1 MQENTVLLSVK
12 EYNELRDFKKEV
24 EENLTKSKFAVI
36 TNGYGYGLYS
46 HDVTTRYY
54 TQDEAI
60 LDFENKNKELKE
72 EICEL
77 KSKLK
82 KSEIKE
88 PVEVTIDDLKNMS
101 YWEFRK
107 WRKS

>member
-36 TNGYGYGLYS
+36 TNHYGFGLYS
-46 HDVTTRYY
+46 NSLTTKYY
-54 TQDEAI
+54 TQDEVI
-60 LDFENKNKELKE
+60 LDFENKNKKLKK

-77 KSKLK
+77 KSKL
-82 KSEIKE
+82 EIKE
-88 PVEVTIDDLKNMS
+88 SVEETIDDLKNMS

>member
-36 TNGYGYGLYS
+36 TNQYGYRLYS
-46 HDVTTRYY
+46 HNVTTKYY

-60 LDFENKNKELKE
+60 LDFENENKELRKE
-72 EICEL
+72 ISEL
-77 KSKLK
+77 KSKVEK
-82 KSEIKE
+82 EETKE
-88 PVEVTIDDLKNMS
+88 PVEITIDELKNMS